1 MHHNDSRAHL
11 LVAILAAVLLPACS
25 SVVVVEDYSGASS
38 STAASPGSG
47 GAGMGGAGPAATTA
61 ATGGSTGTSSI
72 SSSGTGGDPPG
83 PDEAVAFQINPGH
96 TGAVENDSLTPPLT
110 MRWSRN
116 LGAQV
121 SYPLIAGGRVFVT
134 TGSSNSTAKLIAL
147 EQKTGQTIWGPIE
160 LGGSS
165 PASYAAYEGGK
176 VFTVN
181 YDGEVRAFEAATGAE
196 LWSIHL
202 PSMGRFDSAL
212 TALGGKIYITGG
224 GGSDA
229 IFAVSQ
235 ASGAL
240 LWKRS
245 QQATDY
251 WNQPAASAAGAY
263 FACDCAGVCGVEGMG
278 GGDLWAPPQ
287 QCVGKGVGG
296 TLLSEGRLYVFAD
309 IGVPHEDGPVFDAA
323 TGGKVGTFHQDLS
336 AFHKGRG
343 FFFSTATGILTAR
356 SVPAMVPLWS
366 FAGDGSLATM
376 PIVVN
381 GHVYMGETSGTVAA
395 VDEITGVPVWSQ
407 NLGLGESINDGG
419 NWQDAPRM
427 GLAAGGGALLVPA
440 HRYLAAFW

>member
-1 MHHNDSRAHL
+1 MKRRSL
-11 LVAILAAVLLPACS
+11 CVVTVASVLLAAACS
-25 SVVVVEDYSGASS
+25 SVVALDKGSGS
-38 STAASPGSG
+38 STASAASPGGTGAG
-47 GAGMGGAGPAATTA
+47 GAFPAATTTAIGGPTRPGTTTTGA
-61 ATGGSTGTSSI
+61 ASTSSSASSTGAT
-72 SSSGTGGDPPG
+72 GDPPG

-181 YDGEVRAFEAATGAE
+181 YDGEVRAFEATTGAE
-196 LWSIHL
+196 LWSMHL

-235 ASGAL
+235 ASS
-240 LWKRS
+240 S
-245 QQATDY
+245 QTS
-251 WNQPAASAAGAY
+251 ASRTR
-263 FACDCAGVCGVEGMG
+263 MG
-278 GGDLWAPPQ
+278 PCSTPRP
-287 QCVGKGVGG
+287 VG
-296 TLLSEGRLYVFAD
+296 RW
-309 IGVPHEDGPVFDAA
+309 
-323 TGGKVGTFHQDLS
+323 
-336 AFHKGRG
+336 
-343 FFFSTATGILTAR
+343 AR
-356 SVPAMVPLWS
+356 S
-366 FAGDGSLATM
+366 TR
-376 PIVVN
+376 I
-381 GHVYMGETSGTVAA
+381 
-395 VDEITGVPVWSQ
+395 
-407 NLGLGESINDGG
+407 
-419 NWQDAPRM
+419 
-427 GLAAGGGALLVPA
+427 
-440 HRYLAAFW
+440 